1 MTIALILLSLLSLS
15 LGFVDV
21 TNREYPHVPDE
32 YLITYH
38 LNTTEDDAKAHWGL
52 MATRGVEF
60 IHQYNVGFMKGF
72 AARITD
78 QSVIEQLQHEPIVMA
93 IEMNGIVELFQKT
106 CTGITPTAA
115 SWGLARISFDGDV
128 SAGLREAFYYDTGAY
143 SGAGTTVYII
153 DTGIMETHVDFGGR
167 ASWGIAYA
175 DGRFADENGHGTH
188 CAGTAVGSSY
198 GVAKA
203 ANVVA
208 VKVLGSTGGG
218 TWADVAAG
226 INWVAANGVPF
237 KAVASMSLGGGGS
250 QQLITTA
257 VNNCVARGIPVVVA
271 AGNSNA
277 DACGYTPS
285 GIPATIC
292 VGASEIAGFSPEE
305 FDARASFSNWGRCLH
320 LFAPGRD
327 ITSSWIGSNTASYT
341 ISGTS
346 MACPHVA
353 GQAACILSS
362 EDNISPQRVKD
373 LLQQTALPDLIAN
386 AGTDSPNLLL
396 NNECH
401 R

>member
-1 MTIALILLSLLSLS
+1 MTILILLSLLSLS
-15 LGFVDV
+15 LGFVEV

-38 LNTTEDDAKAHWGL
+38 LNTTEEDAKAHWGL

-60 IHQYNVGFMKGF
+60 IHRYNVGFHKGF
-72 AARITD
+72 AARLTD
-78 QSVIEQLQHEPIVMA
+78 PSVIDQLQHEPIVMA
-93 IEMNGIVELFQKT
+93 IEMNGIVELYQKT
-106 CTGITPTAA
+106 CTGITPAAA

-128 SAGLREAFYYDTGAY
+128 SNGLRETFYYDTDAF
-143 SGAGTTVYII
+143 SGRGTTVYII
-153 DTGIMETHVDFGGR
+153 DTGIMETHVDFDGR
-167 ASWGIAYA
+167 ASWGIAIA
-175 DGRFADENGHGTH
+175 PGGNVDGNGHGTH
-188 CAGTAVGSSY
+188 CAGTAVGRTY
-198 GVAKA
+198 GVAKEA
-203 ANVVA
+203 SVVA
-208 VKVLGSTGGG
+208 VKVLGATGSG

-226 INWVAANGVPF
+226 IDWVAANGVPF
-237 KAVASMSLGGGGS
+237 KSVASMSLGGGGT
-250 QQLITTA
+250 QTLITTA
-257 VNNCVARGIPVVVA
+257 VNNCVASGIPVVVA

-277 DACGYTPS
+277 DACLYTPA
-285 GIPATIC
+285 GIASTIC
-292 VGASEIAGFSPEE
+292 VGASEIAGFAPEE
-305 FDARASFSNWGRCLH
+305 FDARSSFSNYGRCLH

-327 ITSSWIGSNTASYT
+327 ITSAWIGSNTASST

-373 LLQQTALPDLIAN
+373 VLQQTSLPDLIAN
-386 AGTDSPNLLL
+386 AGTASPNLLL